1 MAERIIYLTKE
12 ELEKCREFSEKS
24 ALQQQKIE
32 YGESKTKPRSKAEI
46 AHDNLIGKIAEVA
59 FSKMMKEDRN
69 IDIDLDFEYYP
80 RGKWD
85 SQDAEYNGWK
95 IDVKGTRI
103 GRWMLIEWNKLAFRQ
118 KDDELSHLYV
128 MFSVDWK
135 DGDPTPS
142 GKVVYRGFATLAR
155 LSKEFPKKARSENE
169 IARDNLIGKIAEVA
183 FSKMMKENYGI
194 DVPLDFNYYPRGQWD
209 NQDAEINGW
218 RIDVKG
224 TRSGGRWMLIE
235 WNKLNFRQRDNNL
248 SHLFVMFTVD
258 WDRNSDQ
265 PTGKVSY
272 RGAVSLAKLKDGIP
286 TTVVLRKGSILPG
299 TKTHL
304 QADNFGI
311 QFKDLYKHLNHLVE
325 YLRAAPPP
333 SSLTDHFRNP
343 YTGETT
349 LEILGSTAVK
359 EESVTAKADLEKQ
372 ESRVV
377 KLFAWIKS
385 LFQ

>member
-1 MAERIIYLTKE
+1 MIDVFNIVLTDAEMD
-12 ELEKCREFSEKS
+12 KCREFSRIS
-24 ALQQQKIE
+24 AASQQAIE
-32 YGESKTKPRSKAEI
+32 FGQHT
-46 AHDNLIGKIAEVA
+46 
-59 FSKMMKEDRN
+59 
-69 IDIDLDFEYYP
+69 
-80 RGKWD
+80 
-85 SQDAEYNGWK
+85 
-95 IDVKGTRI
+95 T
-103 GRWMLIEWNKLAFRQ
+103 
-118 KDDELSHLYV
+118 
-128 MFSVDWK
+128 
-135 DGDPTPS
+135 
-142 GKVVYRGFATLAR
+142 
-155 LSKEFPKKARSENE
+155 KARSESE

-325 YLRAAPPP
+325 YLRAAPPLP
-333 SSLTDHFRNP
+333 SLTDNFRNP

-349 LEILGSTAVK
+349 LEILGSAAVK
-359 EESVTAKADLEKQ
+359 EESVTSKADLEKQ
-372 ESRVV
+372 ESSAI
-377 KLFAWIKS
+377 KLFERIKS